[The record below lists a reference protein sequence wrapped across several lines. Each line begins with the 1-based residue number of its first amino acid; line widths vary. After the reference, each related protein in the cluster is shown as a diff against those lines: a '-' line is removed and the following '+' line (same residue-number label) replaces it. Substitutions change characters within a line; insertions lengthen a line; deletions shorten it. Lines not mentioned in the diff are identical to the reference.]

1 MAWARACGLESEC
14 QELLSSLNSTPNNDK
29 TKYKDGEALITYKNR
44 MFYDLFH
51 CHRMPPFRMDNEEG
65 KHRKLAYCCLA
76 IGRYVNPATGIIS
89 PKTAFKYNHFA
100 EQGIISKY
108 EDNWPSNRTFLDD
121 LEDVLKMNV
130 KCNALHKCST
140 LEVYYISLPP
150 SDIHCNLVMSAL
162 ITLSKQISDAKLASN
177 PPHPMDLCAQFVKNL
192 ARTITKDSVLL
203 TPNLVSYQHAY
214 PLMVHQS
221 KSQLEAKL
229 SAEDNNPTDHN

>member
-1 MAWARACGLESEC
+1 MPNADHDFKSFLALIPPSDDHTMEDITKLVPLVGTTEDESLYVSTMPKSFQPNWGSKYLAKWRPLLKTNSFTDEGKMAWARACGLESEC

-65 KHRKLAYCCLA
+65 KHRKLAYRCLA
-76 IGRYVNPATGIIS
+76 IRRYVNPATGIIS

-140 LEVYYISLPP
+140 LEVYYI
-150 SDIHCNLVMSAL
+150 
-162 ITLSKQISDAKLASN
+162 
-177 PPHPMDLCAQFVKNL
+177 LCL
-192 ARTITKDSVLL
+192 HL
-203 TPNLVSYQHAY
+203 TSIVI
-214 PLMVHQS
+214 
-221 KSQLEAKL
+221 
-229 SAEDNNPTDHN
+229 